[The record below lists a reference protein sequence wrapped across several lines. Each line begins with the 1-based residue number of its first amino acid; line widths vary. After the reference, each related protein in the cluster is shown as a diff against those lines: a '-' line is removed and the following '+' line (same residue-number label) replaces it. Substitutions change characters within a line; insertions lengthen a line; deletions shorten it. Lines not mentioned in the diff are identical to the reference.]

1 MLIST
6 IFFNQEAWNDDWTV
20 KNEKYKFKPNYDI
33 EVYERIN
40 RELFEAYPSR
50 GNERRS
56 ELYQF
61 MNPKFNQNIRDLEE
75 END

>member
-40 RELFEAYPSR
+40 RELFEAYPSGGVTR
-50 GNERRS
+50 EDPNCTN
-56 ELYQF
+56 L
-61 MNPKFNQNIRDLEE
+61 
-75 END
+75 